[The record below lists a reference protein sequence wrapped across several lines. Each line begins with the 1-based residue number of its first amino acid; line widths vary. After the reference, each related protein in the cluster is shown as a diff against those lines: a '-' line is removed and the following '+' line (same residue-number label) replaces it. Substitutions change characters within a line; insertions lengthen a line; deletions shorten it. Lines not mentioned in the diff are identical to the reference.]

1 MGITP
6 VTVAEKRNV
15 VPDNVELLNVEIP
28 QNLKKNTSV
37 LETVMNVTTK
47 KGNKMSRD
55 KQIEE
60 RRDISDIIYWSGYG
74 FDRGTCNDISKQ
86 IQEQGY
92 RKASDVAREIFKE
105 VMQALE
111 KGVAEAN
118 KTILDKTRIFT
129 EELICTGE
137 MYAGH
142 IGKSICEVFKK
153 YESEGE
159 G

>member
-1 MGITP
+1 M
-6 VTVAEKRNV
+6 
-15 VPDNVELLNVEIP
+15 
-28 QNLKKNTSV
+28 
-37 LETVMNVTTK
+37 
-47 KGNKMSRD
+47 RD

-60 RRDISDIIYWSGYG
+60 MAIVLSDGGCRKCDCDANGRFNCKLLYDAELLY
-74 FDRGTCNDISKQ
+74 NA
-86 IQEQGY
+86 GY
-92 RKASDVAREIFKE
+92 RKASDVAREIFEE

>member
-1 MGITP
+1 MI
-6 VTVAEKRNV
+6 
-15 VPDNVELLNVEIP
+15 
-28 QNLKKNTSV
+28 
-37 LETVMNVTTK
+37 
-47 KGNKMSRD
+47 D
-55 KQIEE
+55 KQIEMHE
-60 RRDISDIIYWSGYG
+60 LAKQMSEAIS
-74 FDRGTCNDISKQ
+74 TAV
-86 IQEQGY
+86 EQRYIEDEAKLEAVLRANGW
-92 RKASDVAREIFKE
+92 RKVTDVAREIFEE

-153 YESEGE
+153 YESEE
-159 G
+159 K

>member
-1 MGITP
+1 M
-6 VTVAEKRNV
+6 
-15 VPDNVELLNVEIP
+15 
-28 QNLKKNTSV
+28 
-37 LETVMNVTTK
+37 
-47 KGNKMSRD
+47 RD

-60 RRDISDIIYWSGYG
+60 MARAMCLREHCPVKSCIKVNCEKTWLAEALY
-74 FDRGTCNDISKQ
+74 NA
-86 IQEQGY
+86 GY
-92 RKASDVAREIFKE
+92 RKASDVAREIFEE

-111 KGVAEAN
+111 KGIAEAN